1 MTALELRSARLR
13 ATVQELGSSL
23 VAFSGG
29 VDSTYLLAVCLDLLR
44 PEQVL
49 AVTVDSPLLPRSEL
63 DAARSI
69 AKALGARHQVV
80 HRDDLADPMVAANPP
95 DRCYHCKHGRF
106 LALQE
111 IPAGHGL
118 ALVHGENADDKDDY
132 RPGARAAHELG
143 VRAPLAEA
151 GPTKS
156 EIRTLSRQRGLPTW
170 NLPARACLA
179 TRFPYGTP
187 LTTGGLARVEAAE
200 SFLTDVFGLGQLRV
214 RDHFPLARIEVEPSQ
229 IALLA
234 TPEARTQILE
244 RLGRLGYRQI
254 ALDLTG
260 YRMGSLNDEIQ
271 SPKIPG
277 GPA

>member
-1 MTALELRSARLR
+1 MTRLELISAKLR
-13 ATVQELGSSL
+13 AAVEDLGCAL

-29 VDSTYLLAVCLDLLR
+29 VDSTYLLAVCLDLLG

-63 DAARSI
+63 DAARSV

-80 HRDDLADPMVAANPP
+80 HRDDLADPLVAANPP
-95 DRCYHCKHGRF
+95 DRCYHCKRGRF
-106 LALQE
+106 SALQD
-111 IPAGHGL
+111 IPAGHGF

-151 GPTKS
+151 GLTKS
-156 EIRTLSRQRGLPTW
+156 DIRALSRRRVLPTW

-187 LTTGGLARVEAAE
+187 LTADGLARVEAAE
-200 SFLTDVFGLGQLRV
+200 SFLTNAFKLVQLRV
-214 RDHFPLARIEVEPSQ
+214 RDHFPLARIEVEPSR

-234 TPEARTQILE
+234 MPEARARILE
-244 RLGRLGYRQI
+244 RLGGLGYRQI

-271 SPKIPG
+271 SQQIRSG
-277 GPA
+277 SA